1 MNGPAGGPGSEL
13 GCPECFATFH
23 AGFIRCPFDASVL
36 ESGVRDRLLGHILN
50 GRYILQELVGVG
62 SVGRVYKARHVRLDR
77 VYAIKI
83 LFGEFAANPKAR
95 TRFLREATAASR
107 LLHPNLLSVLDV
119 GETERGLCYMVM
131 DFVAGEDLHVVL
143 NRDAPLSRARV
154 LDLFRQITRGLA
166 YAHDRGVIHR
176 DLKCENVMITR
187 SSDEE
192 VARVVD
198 FGIALTQEAL
208 EPGQRLTTA
217 GTVLGTPAYMAPEQ
231 LCGEEIDQRADLFG
245 LGVLLYRMLCGR
257 FPFDGSALEMATA
270 NLNDDPPAPAA
281 RVPGIKV
288 DPRLADL
295 ALRLMEKD
303 PADRFDSARA
313 VLDHLDAGVS
323 SRGGR
328 RDPRGS
334 EEPPVERASLELCH
348 AETAAVPTGIPVP
361 MAAVAPASA
370 EPTQRVRTQAVARV
384 VGVGLLV
391 AAALLW
397 YASAHQA
404 PPRPAAASIAAAPLT
419 LPDRPPEETS
429 PAAPPELKEAPP
441 PAAALHAPRE
451 PVGVIAPATPA
462 PEVEP
467 ATPRVAP
474 ARPRPAAPTAA
485 PSADDFRRRYVS
497 VGSRLAELAES
508 RGEAAVDPLRQRYFA
523 IPFADSLRSDAIRRD
538 AARVLRELDA
548 AIARALK

>member
-1 MNGPAGGPGSEL
+1 MNRPHGGPGSEL

-23 AGFIRCPFDASVL
+23 AGFARCPFDASVL
-36 ESGVRDRLLGHILN
+36 ETGVRDRLLGHILN

-131 DFVAGEDLHVVL
+131 DFVAGEDLHLVL

-176 DLKCENVMITR
+176 DLKCENVMISR
-187 SSDEE
+187 NSDEE
-192 VARVVD
+192 IARVVD

-217 GTVLGTPAYMAPEQ
+217 GTVLGTPAYMSPEQ
-231 LCGEEIDQRADLFG
+231 LCGEEIDQRSDLFG
-245 LGVLLYRMLCGR
+245 LGVILYRMLCGR
-257 FPFDGSALEMATA
+257 FPFDGTALEMATA
-270 NLNDDPPAPAA
+270 NLNQDPPPPAA
-281 RVPGIKV
+281 RVPGIEV
-288 DPRLADL
+288 DPRLAAL

-303 PADRFDSARA
+303 PADRFDSARG
-313 VLDHLDAGVS
+313 VLDHLDAEVS
-323 SRGGR
+323 GRGGR

-334 EEPPVERASLELCH
+334 DEPPVARASLELGH
-348 AETAAVPTGIPVP
+348 AETAAAPTTSPVP
-361 MAAVAPASA
+361 MAAVAPAIA
-370 EPTQRVRTQAVARV
+370 EPTERVRTHTVARLA
-384 VGVGLLV
+384 GVALLA

-397 YASAHQA
+397 YASARQS
-404 PPRPAAASIAAAPLT
+404 PPRPVAASIEAARPTVAEP
-419 LPDRPPEETS
+419 PPEKTAS
-429 PAAPPELKEAPP
+429 PARPDLEAPP
-441 PAAALHAPRE
+441 PAADAPLPPE
-451 PVGVIAPATPA
+451 PAVAIAPAPPV
-462 PEVEP
+462 PEVSP
-467 ATPRVAP
+467 VTPRLSP
-474 ARPRPAAPTAA
+474 ARPRSAV
-485 PSADDFRRRYVS
+485 PSADEFRRRYVA

-508 RGEAAVDPLRQRYFA
+508 RGEGAVDPLRQRYFG

-548 AIARALK
+548 AIDRALR